1 MATAWVDVQPSNWFY
16 NEIMEASRI
25 ELEDGNPFI
34 AGIPYN
40 TYITGAP
47 YIMEEFIAGSAQT
60 EFTLSSATTPT
71 PANPLYVYIDGVQ
84 SMYKSVTTDSS
95 TGKTKVVLYTAPG
108 NGKTV
113 TITSY
118 GKPKLDDFGKPT
130 LNGTTRY
137 PTAQL
142 SAGADYVYDP
152 FNRKYQETAYAYGTQ
167 LKKVHVSE
175 EEWKNTG
182 LTNHEIA
189 QKYIGY
195 STDKYMVTPSGVL
208 MVPYNLNGATITIA
222 YLENSAG
229 YAKPKTEKLKVN
241 STNIAHNDRFFPN
254 AYITR
259 AEAFTL
265 IDRLRQ
271 TFYSRFT
278 DTKAPTNILDDTQYS
293 HVTQRLFRVNGYFPV
308 GTGELEVYRN
318 DVKLDPSQ
326 YKEED
331 NHTVILNIPCEDGE
345 KLQFKY
351 SKSVSTRFHDVGN
364 NVTYR
369 TPNGDVKVGGTVDV
383 WWVQNVLAMEDETFN
398 NGEFL
403 INGLA
408 VSTSGDVV
416 TVDKMYNPTGT
427 ANDAWFMGQTC
438 LTRAEAVAFLNRFR
452 KWVIE
457 RLK

>member
-1 MATAWVDVQPSNWFY
+1 MATSWIDVQPSNWFY
-16 NEIMEASRI
+16 NEVMEASRI
-25 ELEDGNPFI
+25 ELEDGQPFI

-40 TYITGAP
+40 IFMQGSP
-47 YIMEEFIAGSAQT
+47 YIMEEFTAQSGQMDY
-60 EFTLSSATTPT
+60 TLKNATTPT

-84 SMYKSVTTDSS
+84 SMYKSISTDA
-95 TGKTKVVLYTAPG
+95 GKTKVTLYQAPG
-108 NGKTV
+108 TGKTV

-118 GKPKLDDFGKPT
+118 GKPQVDDFGKPA
-130 LNGTTRY
+130 LNGVPRY
-137 PTAQL
+137 PTVQL
-142 SAGADYVYDP
+142 GAGANYVYDP

-167 LKKVHVSE
+167 LKKIHIDN
-175 EEWKNTG
+175 EEWLNTN
-182 LTNHEIA
+182 LTNHQIA

-195 STDKYMVTPSGVL
+195 STDKYMVTPSGVG
-208 MVPYNLNGATITIA
+208 MFPFNLNGSTVTMT

-229 YAKPKTEKLKVN
+229 YAKPKTEKLKVA
-241 STNIAHNDRFFPN
+241 STSIAHNDRFFPN

-259 AEAFTL
+259 AEAFSL

-278 DTKAPTNILDDTQYS
+278 DTEAPTNVLDDTQYAY
-293 HVTQRLFRVNGYFPV
+293 VTQRVFRVNGYFPL

-318 DVKLDPSQ
+318 GTRLKPKE
-326 YKEED
+326 YKEEN
-331 NHTVILNIPCEDGE
+331 NHTVILNIPCEENE

-351 SKSVSTRFHDVGN
+351 SKQVSTRFHDVGN
-364 NVTYR
+364 NVVYS
-369 TPNGDVKVGGTVDV
+369 TPGGLVNVGGTVDI

-398 NGEFL
+398 NGEYL

-408 VSTSGDVV
+408 VSATGNTVA
-416 TVDKMYNPTGT
+416 VDKMYNPTGT
-427 ANDAWFMGQTC
+427 VNDAWFMGQTC

-452 KWVIE
+452 KWVVE